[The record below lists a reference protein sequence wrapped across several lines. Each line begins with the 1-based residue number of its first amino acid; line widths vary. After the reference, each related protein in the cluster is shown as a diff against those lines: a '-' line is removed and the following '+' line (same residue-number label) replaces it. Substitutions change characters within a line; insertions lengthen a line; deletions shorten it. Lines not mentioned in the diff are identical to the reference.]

1 MIFTKTK
8 LNDAYIVEPKVLGD
22 HRGWFFEAYSKRLF
36 EEAGIFIDFVQDNH
50 SYNAHKNTLRG
61 LHFQSNPKPQT
72 KLVRCVKGAIMDFI
86 VDVRPNSSTYKQ
98 WLSVELSGE
107 NKKQL
112 LVPRGFL
119 HGFVA
124 LEDDSEVIY
133 KVDNYYAP
141 ECDGAVAWN
150 DPEFNINWNI
160 ENPILSEKDLNAPPF
175 KDSKVNF

>member
-1 MIFTKTK
+1 MIFTKTN
-8 LNDAYIVEPKVLGD
+8 LNDAYIIEPKVLGD

-61 LHFQSNPKPQT
+61 LHFQANPKPQA

-160 ENPILSEKDLNAPPF
+160 ENPILSEKDLNAPLF